1 MGQRS
6 EIKRRYDP
14 FLQRG
19 VVYSRPLCR
28 FSFFC
33 ASFSHGVTLFHIRCC
48 FVSHT
53 VQPQDCR
60 TAVHG
65 MFAARALLSWA
76 VGLVVA
82 GSTLLAEPPLRRC
95 FTQPDDFLPGALHG
109 TWSGISPE
117 EWDAE
122 EKAGRRRKVRRKSVG
137 NLTVLVLSS
146 NSLNRPL
153 CTFLTA

>member
-1 MGQRS
+1 
-6 EIKRRYDP
+6 
-14 FLQRG
+14 
-19 VVYSRPLCR
+19 
-28 FSFFC
+28 
-33 ASFSHGVTLFHIRCC
+33 
-48 FVSHT
+48 
-53 VQPQDCR
+53 
-60 TAVHG
+60 